1 MDKVVVVAAV
11 RTPFGKYR
19 GALKEYS
26 ATDLAR
32 HALVAAMERSAVP
45 KASVEGLYLGVA
57 VGAGLGPNVART
69 VAVSAGMPIESHAVT
84 VNEVCGSSLKALRMA
99 QLSIMAGDAQML
111 AVGGVE
117 SMTRAP
123 MIIPD
128 DIDQDAEDAE
138 QSSAEDTEQGSAGEP
153 EQPVKAIFK
162 DGLIDSFSALPMGI
176 TAEHIADAYSVSRHM
191 QDAFAYDSHRKAL
204 RAVSQHHFDDEIVP
218 LAGLSHDETI
228 RPDTSLL
235 KLASLKPVYREHG
248 SVTAGNAAPLSD
260 GAAMLIIA
268 TERKAKSLGLKP
280 LGYLGSYAEVGY
292 DPAYMGYAPSIAIEN
307 LLKRSGT
314 KVSDYDLY
322 EITEAFAA
330 QVIAVRDSL
339 HIPDDRLNIN
349 GGSLALGHPLGA
361 SGARLVMALLNNLA
375 SRKLHSGIAALCIG
389 GGQGIAMEIFQ
400 EDQTA

>member
-1 MDKVVVVAAV
+1 MDKVVIVAAV

-19 GALKEYS
+19 GALKEWS
-26 ATDLAR
+26 AADLAR
-32 HALVAAMERSAVP
+32 QALIAAMKQSKVP
-45 KASVEGLYLGVA
+45 AASVEGLYLGVA
-57 VGAGLGPNVART
+57 VAAGLGPNVART

-111 AVGGVE
+111 AVGGAE

-123 MIIPD
+123 MIIPYD
-128 DIDQDAEDAE
+128 VHHCAEDPE
-138 QSSAEDTEQGSAGEP
+138 HGSSAMLT
-153 EQPVKAIFK
+153 QPVKAIFK
-162 DGLIDSFSALPMGI
+162 DGLIDSFSGSIMGL
-176 TAEHIADAYSVSRHM
+176 TAEHIADAYSVSREA
-191 QDAFAYDSHRKAL
+191 QDEFAYASHRKAM
-204 RAVSQHHFDDEIVP
+204 RAVSQHHFDDEIIP
-218 LAGLSHDETI
+218 MEGLSHDETI

-235 KLASLKPVYREHG
+235 KLASLTPVYREYG

-268 TERKAKSLGLKP
+268 TESKAASLGLKP

-292 DPAYMGYAPSIAIEN
+292 DPAYMGYAPSIAIAN
-307 LLKRSGT
+307 LLKRSR
-314 KVSDYDLY
+314 SRMEDYDLY

-361 SGARLVMALLNNLA
+361 SGARLVIALLNNLK
-375 SRKLHSGIAALCIG
+375 SHDLHRGIAALCIG
-389 GGQGIAMEIFQ
+389 GGQGIAMEVFR
-400 EDQTA
+400 EDRTL